1 MKNHSNIYV
10 QISEF
15 PKKRV
20 TSGKIVFTNREK
32 PDCMNSHAPD

>member
-20 TSGKIVFTNREK
+20 TSERIVFTNREK
-32 PDCMNSHAPD
+32 PDCVNSHAPD